1 MIYHI
6 TTATEWAVAQL
17 QGEYRAESLDTQGF
31 IHLSQAS
38 QVVRVA
44 DAIYRGRTGLV
55 LLQVDPGKLVAPL
68 KYEPPDPN
76 VAADHEDGEHFPHLY
91 GALNLS
97 AVVQV
102 IPFEPDANSAFLLP
116 I

>member
-1 MIYHI
+1 M
-6 TTATEWAVAQL
+6 EWAVAQL
-17 QGEYRAESLDTQGF
+17 QGEYRTENLDTQSF
-31 IHLSQAS
+31 IHLSQVN

-44 DAIYRGRTGLV
+44 DAIYRGKRGLV

-68 KYEPPDPN
+68 RYEPPDPT
-76 VAADHEDGEHFPHLY
+76 VAANHKAGEHFPHLY

-102 IPFEPDANSAFLLP
+102 IPFEPDANDAFSLP
-116 I
+116 VQE